1 MLAFALGALGVLA
14 LRGKRVHPPPKIFL
28 LTLAILDDPAA
39 ILIIPALHT
48 AELKAQHLGMALI
61 AVAFLAWLNWRG
73 ARRLAPYPPIGAARW
88 FFVLKSGALAT
99 VAGAPCAFFI
109 ALMDRRG
116 KPPLRSP
123 EPAIHPWS
131 AVFIL
136 PIFAFANAGIG
147 FEGMTFGSLRD
158 PPPPGIA
165 AGLLPGKRLGA
176 VGFAYAAIR
185 GGPAKMPEGVDRV
198 QIHGLSLP
206 AGIGFTMSPF
216 IGGLSFSSVEL
227 HDEVRRGVIFGS
239 GVSRPP
245 GFNARGKAAEDR
257 RPQAPAE

>member
-1 MLAFALGALGVLA
+1 
-14 LRGKRVHPPPKIFL
+14 
-28 LTLAILDDPAA
+28 
-39 ILIIPALHT
+39 
-48 AELKAQHLGMALI
+48 
-61 AVAFLAWLNWRG
+61 
-73 ARRLAPYPPIGAARW
+73 
-88 FFVLKSGALAT
+88 
-99 VAGAPCAFFI
+99 
-109 ALMDRRG
+109 
-116 KPPLRSP
+116 
-123 EPAIHPWS
+123 
-131 AVFIL
+131 
-136 PIFAFANAGIG
+136 
-147 FEGMTFGSLRD
+147 MTFGSLRD

-198 QIHGLSLP
+198 QLHGLSLP

-216 IGGLSFSSVEL
+216 IGGLSFSRVEL

-257 RPQAPAE
+257 RPQAPAKGATPPPFAPSGGGRRQHGIARATRPCGLAQATRPCGPARATRPCGLARTTRPHGPARATRLHGPGAGGMRARPHRHCAARGARASRINPRMFFAASGMLVPGPKIAFTPAL